1 MPGETKLSPV
11 LILILPYVWFAA
23 PIPSSRKS
31 KVKAGDLVVYREEEF
46 LKPHGIGLVVH
57 TNPMYAFVKWSGVPS
72 TQPFIANKKQLEVV
86 SE

>member
-1 MPGETKLSPV
+1 M
-11 LILILPYVWFAA
+11 
-23 PIPSSRKS
+23 
-31 KVKAGDLVVYREEEF
+31 KAGDLVVYREEEF